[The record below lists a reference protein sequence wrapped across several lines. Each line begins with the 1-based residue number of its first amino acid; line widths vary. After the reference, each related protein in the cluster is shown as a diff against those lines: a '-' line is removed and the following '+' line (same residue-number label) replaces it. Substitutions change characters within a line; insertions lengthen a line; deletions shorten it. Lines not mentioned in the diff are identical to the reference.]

1 MVPQTALS
9 SPLRAQ
15 QKLPVLAL
23 WPEGIFITL
32 QVSGVIII
40 TTKNSKRV
48 FSKLSNTTFCL
59 NPNPPASFSFFP
71 ENVAYPTSWP
81 VVQIHHKE
89 KYIWLPAPPGL
100 QQPKDFSC
108 FHLPAASPVKGEWRD
123 CLHLSTALKS
133 FVPPLSFCW
142 IDTVPGSQ
150 CLWAPACFQ
159 AWQWWITY
167 NHKLGTNQLSICLF
181 QTSCFS
187 FCIIEVPMPCSRMPT
202 A

>member
-1 MVPQTALS
+1 MFWANFLTQ
-9 SPLRAQ
+9 SPAPSPIL
-15 QKLPVLAL
+15 LLHSP
-23 WPEGIFITL
+23 
-32 QVSGVIII
+32 
-40 TTKNSKRV
+40 
-48 FSKLSNTTFCL
+48 
-59 NPNPPASFSFFP
+59 
-71 ENVAYPTSWP
+71 WP
-81 VVQIHHKE
+81 VKHCLSHQAASVLVLIYHKE
-89 KYIWLPAPPGL
+89 KYIRLPALAGL
-100 QQPKDFSC
+100 QQPKGFSC
-108 FHLPAASPVKGEWRD
+108 FHLPAASPEKREWRD

-133 FVPPLSFCW
+133 FMPPLSFCW

-187 FCIIEVPMPCSRMPT
+187 FCIIEVPMPCFRMPT